1 MSVKNEI
8 IKICNDYFETY
19 LKERNFEKLLQ
30 FLSQDFK
37 GIGTGEDEFSKDSY
51 NSMRLFKRDIE
62 QAPSEVRYKFQEFE
76 VDVVSS
82 LSAIVFCIVDFETE
96 LFGHEVKLG
105 DLRMSILFSRE
116 SEADTFKIRHQHVS
130 FPAKEQGVD
139 ESYPLKQMEERNRIL
154 EIMVNEKTKELEKL
168 LEQTMLLAITDKL
181 TGLYN
186 RLEID
191 KRLDEAIAGFKR
203 YGTAFSVLI
212 VDVDNFKRVNDL
224 YGHQKG
230 DWCLQKT
237 AEILKERMRKTDVLG
252 RWGGEE
258 FIVICPN
265 THLAESVLLGE
276 SIRKAIEEESFDIDG
291 NYTVSI
297 GISSVQKDDEANC
310 IIKRADENLY
320 LAKSKGRNRVEP
332 SFSPVTN

>member
-1 MSVKNEI
+1 
-8 IKICNDYFETY
+8 
-19 LKERNFEKLLQ
+19 
-30 FLSQDFK
+30 
-37 GIGTGEDEFSKDSY
+37 
-51 NSMRLFKRDIE
+51 MRL
-62 QAPSEVRYKFQEFE
+62 
-76 VDVVSS
+76 SS
-82 LSAIVFCIVDFETE
+82 LGTR
-96 LFGHEVKLG
+96 L
-105 DLRMSILFSRE
+105 
-116 SEADTFKIRHQHVS
+116 
-130 FPAKEQGVD
+130 
-139 ESYPLKQMEERNRIL
+139 NRIL
-154 EIMVNEKTKELEKL
+154 EIMVNEKTQELEKL
-168 LEQTMLLAITDKL
+168 LQQTMVLAITDKL

-212 VDVDNFKRVNDL
+212 VDVDNFKRVNDVF
-224 YGHQKG
+224 GHQKG

-276 SIRKAIEEESFDIDG
+276 SIRKAIEEESFDIEG

-332 SFSPVTN
+332 DYSLIKN